1 MNKIPL
7 SLISGLT
14 LLFSIIL
21 FGYLGPIFIDISSYE
36 VASVVPSQP
45 PSNELI
51 FGSDSQGRDMLS
63 VTIYSIPQ
71 TIKIA
76 IIAGFF
82 GIFIGLFLGLL
93 SGYIGGNVDTFIRIT
108 SDSLMT
114 VPGIAI
120 LIVIAT
126 NVETMTVELM
136 GLTIAC
142 IAWMHPTR
150 TIRSQV
156 LTIREN
162 NYIKIARANGLN
174 NFQIIFFEILP
185 NLLPYIAACLVASIT
200 GAILATVGL
209 ESLGLGTQDDHTLG
223 TTIYWARR
231 YSAILRGQW
240 WWWGPPI
247 AIISLIFVSL
257 FLISLGL
264 DKYSVSYTHLT
275 LPTKRIV

>member
-14 LLFSIIL
+14 LLSSIIL
-21 FGYLGPIFIDISSYE
+21 FGYLGPIFIDVSNYE
-36 VASVVPSQP
+36 VASVMPSQP

-51 FGSDSQGRDMLS
+51 LGSDSQGRDMLS

-76 IIAGFF
+76 VIAGFF

-93 SGYIGGNVDTFIRIT
+93 SGYIGGYVDTLIRIT

-120 LIVIAT
+120 LIIIAT

-142 IAWMHPTR
+142 NAWMHPTR
-150 TIRSQV
+150 TIRTQV
-156 LTIREN
+156 LTIPEN
-162 NYIKIARANGLN
+162 NYI
-174 NFQIIFFEILP
+174 
-185 NLLPYIAACLVASIT
+185 
-200 GAILATVGL
+200 
-209 ESLGLGTQDDHTLG
+209 
-223 TTIYWARR
+223 
-231 YSAILRGQW
+231 
-240 WWWGPPI
+240 
-247 AIISLIFVSL
+247 
-257 FLISLGL
+257 
-264 DKYSVSYTHLT
+264 
-275 LPTKRIV
+275 